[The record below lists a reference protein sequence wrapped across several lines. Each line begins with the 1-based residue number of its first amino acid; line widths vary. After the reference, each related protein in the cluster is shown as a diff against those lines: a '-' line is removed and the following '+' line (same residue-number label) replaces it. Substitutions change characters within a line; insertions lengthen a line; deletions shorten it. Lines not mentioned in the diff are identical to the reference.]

1 MYFVKASS
9 MFYRFYPLAMSGKY
23 YLIKTSGSDD
33 LGKNRGAKYNSE
45 NLPPPIY
52 SQVEDPL
59 NSEEFDY
66 NYGTLDLSQFDEKN
80 RKLKAIL
87 KTLPKN
93 RRQKFLKKLSK
104 TNS

>member
-1 MYFVKASS
+1 
-9 MFYRFYPLAMSGKY
+9 MSGKY
-23 YLIKTSGSDD
+23 YLIKTSGSKD